1 MSFMGALP
9 DALSSMAS
17 WAFLI
22 AFLVGCLNGM
32 LTGLLPGLGG
42 SVGIA
47 LMIPFT
53 YNMDTHTAMGLF
65 IAALAGQSFC
75 GSVTAILLNVP
86 GSSPSA
92 ATTLDGYPLARQG
105 RGGFAIG
112 ISASASFLGSFIGTV
127 VLIALIPVVR
137 PLVLSFSFPE
147 FTMLAVFGLTVI
159 AMASRGSMFKGVVAG
174 LLGVLF
180 SFVGFAP
187 VGGDVR
193 YAFDQP
199 SLYNGFDVVIVLVG
213 MFAVTE
219 ALELLRTNQSVSKGI
234 SGMKFGHKQIFEG
247 VLYTIKQPFLLV
259 RSSLIGAGIGL
270 VPAVGGSVAAF
281 LAYFQAA
288 RTSKNPKFGYGD
300 PRGVLAP
307 EASNDAKDSG
317 SALPS
322 LAFGI
327 PGSSDWA
334 VVMGAMVIHGL
345 TPGPNL
351 IRESP
356 DIVWIA
362 IIVLSAA
369 SFFTSALGLLFGPQL
384 LQITRIKP
392 GILSPFVLML
402 AVIGAYALNL
412 STTDVIVSIAFGLVA
427 YAMRSIGMPLI
438 PLILGFILGPL
449 VEKSYLQTL
458 SSYGGISGF
467 FTRPISVVLM
477 VLTVVVLV
485 YEVISTRRAGARD
498 AAEVARGVESATR
511 PWALTVMGG
520 FGLVAAAALALSV
533 DFSDTG
539 KTFPVITA
547 GALLVLIAVYLAVA
561 LVPPLRS
568 RAGGLIADGGGMEE
582 VVAHL
587 EHEAAEKL
595 EGEHG
600 PALAGASGRPSEVE
614 DGGISERVQVSTA
627 AETGPVATTT
637 EPALADQAA
646 EMSRRLRIS
655 LLLVFGLL
663 VGIILFGLEVTVP
676 VIFVLFL
683 RVVTRE
689 RWMTT
694 VITTVVSCAALYL
707 VFHTL
712 LDVPSVGGLLLS
724 Y

>member
-1 MSFMGALP
+1 VSFMGALP
-9 DALSSMAS
+9 DALSAMTT
-17 WAFLI
+17 WAFLV
-22 AFLVGCLNGM
+22 AFLIGCANGM

-53 YNMDTHTAMGLF
+53 YGMETSTAMGLF

-75 GSVTAILLNVP
+75 GSVSAILLNIP

-112 ISASASFLGSFIGTV
+112 ISATASFLGALIGTI
-127 VLIALIPVVR
+127 VLIALIPAVR
-137 PLVLSFSFPE
+137 PLVLAFSFPE
-147 FTMLAVFGLTVI
+147 FTMLGLLGLAII
-159 AMASRGSMFKGVVAG
+159 AMASRGSMVKGIIAG

-199 SLYNGFDVVIVLVG
+199 SLFNGFDVVVVLVG
-213 MFAVTE
+213 MFAITE
-219 ALELLRTNQSVSKGI
+219 ALELLRTNQSVSRRL
-234 SGMKFGHKQIFEG
+234 SNDKFGHKQVLEG
-247 VLYTIKQPFLLV
+247 VVYTIKQPFLLI
-259 RSSLIGAGIGL
+259 RSSLIGTGIGL
-270 VPAVGGSVAAF
+270 VPAVGGTVAAF

-288 RTSKNPKFGYGD
+288 RTVKNPKFGHGD

-334 VVMGAMVIHGL
+334 IVMGAMVIHGL

-351 IRESP
+351 IRENP

-362 IIVLSAA
+362 ILVLVAA
-369 SFFTSALGLLFGPQL
+369 SFLSSLLGLIFAPQL
-384 LQITRIKP
+384 LHITRVKP
-392 GILSPFVLML
+392 GILSPMVLLL

-412 STTDVIVSIAFGLVA
+412 SLTDVMVSIGFGLVA

-449 VEKSYLQTL
+449 VERSYLQTI
-458 SSYGGISGF
+458 STYGGLEGF
-467 FTRPISVVLM
+467 VSRPLSVILLLLIVA
-477 VLTVVVLV
+477 VIA
-485 YEVISTRRAGARD
+485 YEVYSSRRAAKR
-498 AAEVARGVESATR
+498 AADEVARGIVSATR
-511 PWALTVMGG
+511 PWALAVMGA
-520 FGLVAAAALALSV
+520 FGVVAVVALLMSSEFSDEARTFPMITSALLILLIGAYLLVAV
-533 DFSDTG
+533 
-539 KTFPVITA
+539 
-547 GALLVLIAVYLAVA
+547 
-561 LVPPLRS
+561 VPGLRA
-568 RAGGLIADGGGMEE
+568 RAGTLIADGGGMEDM
-582 VVAHL
+582 VSHL
-587 EHEAAEKL
+587 EQKAVEIADSRQHSAVGTAGTPAADMAPDDDSTPPMQEI
-595 EGEHG
+595 E
-600 PALAGASGRPSEVE
+600 
-614 DGGISERVQVSTA
+614 TA
-627 AETGPVATTT
+627 ADNP
-637 EPALADQAA
+637 A
-646 EMSRRLRIS
+646 EMRRRLRTS
-655 LLLVFGLL
+655 LLLVVAML
-663 VGIILFGLEVTVP
+663 VVTVLFGIEFAVP
-676 VIFVLFL
+676 LTLLAFL
-683 RVVTRE
+683 RLVTRE
-689 RWMTT
+689 SWKTT
-694 VITTVVSCAALYL
+694 LLTTILGSATLYL

-712 LDVPSVGGLLLS
+712 LGVPLEGAMLLS

>member
-9 DALSSMAS
+9 DALAAMAS
-17 WAFLI
+17 WAFVL

-53 YNMDTHTAMGLF
+53 YNMETSTAMGLF

-75 GSVTAILLNVP
+75 GSVSAILLNVP

-137 PLVLSFSFPE
+137 PLVLAFSFPE
-147 FTMLAVFGLTVI
+147 FAMLGILGLTII
-159 AMASRGSMFKGVVAG
+159 ALASRGSMLKGVVSG

-193 YAFDQP
+193 YVFDQP

-219 ALELLRTNQSVSKGI
+219 ALELLRTNQRVSHNL
-234 SGMKFGHKQIFEG
+234 SDTKFGHRQIFEG
-247 VLYTIKQPFLLV
+247 VVYTLKQPFLLI
-259 RSSLIGAGIGL
+259 RSSLLGAGIGL

-288 RTSKNPKFGYGD
+288 RTVKNPRFGYGD

-362 IIVLSAA
+362 IIVLCAA

-384 LQITRIKP
+384 LHITRIKP
-392 GILSPFVLML
+392 GILSPIVLML

-412 STTDVIVSIAFGLVA
+412 SITDVIVSIAFGLVA

-449 VEKSYLQTL
+449 VEKSYLQTI
-458 SSYGGISGF
+458 SSYGSISGF

-477 VLTVVVLV
+477 VLIVAVLA
-485 YEVISTRRAGARD
+485 YEVYSTRRAGKRD
-498 AAEVARGVESATR
+498 PEEVARGVQSAIR
-511 PWALTVMGG
+511 PWALVVMGS
-520 FGLVAAAALALSV
+520 FGVVAIASIVMASE
-533 DFSDTG
+533 FSPEG
-539 KTFPVITA
+539 RTFPILTA
-547 GALLVLIAVYLAVA
+547 ILLLVLIATYLAIA
-561 LVPPLRS
+561 LLPRVRA
-568 RAGGLIADGGGMEE
+568 RAGGVIADGGGMEGL
-582 VVAHL
+582 VAHL
-587 EHEAAEKL
+587 EQEAVELIDAQHDSQSRSGSNRDPDADVRDPIPARTTVLTGETDPAEP
-595 EGEHG
+595 GEIN
-600 PALAGASGRPSEVE
+600 PR
-614 DGGISERVQVSTA
+614 
-627 AETGPVATTT
+627 AES
-637 EPALADQAA
+637 A
-646 EMSRRLRIS
+646 EMSRRLRTS
-655 LLLVFGLL
+655 LLLVVALL
-663 VGIILFGLEVTVP
+663 IITILFGLEIAVP
-676 VIFVLFL
+676 VILLLFL
-683 RVVTRE
+683 RLVTRE
-689 RWMTT
+689 TLSTTILTT
-694 VITTVVSCAALYL
+694 VLGAGGFYL

-712 LDVPSVGGLLLS
+712 LEVPFVGGLLLS

>member
-1 MSFMGALP
+1 
-9 DALSSMAS
+9 
-17 WAFLI
+17 
-22 AFLVGCLNGM
+22 M

-53 YNMDTHTAMGLF
+53 YGMETSNAMGLF
-65 IAALAGQSFC
+65 VAALAGQSFC
-75 GSVTAILLNVP
+75 GSVSAILLNIP

-112 ISASASFLGSFIGTV
+112 ISATASFLGALIGTIL
-127 VLIALIPVVR
+127 LIALIPAVR

-147 FTMLAVFGLTVI
+147 FTMLGLLGLAII
-159 AMASRGSMFKGVVAG
+159 AMASRGSMVKGIISG

-199 SLYNGFDVVIVLVG
+199 SLFNGFDVVVVLVG
-213 MFAVTE
+213 MFAITE
-219 ALELLRTNQSVSKGI
+219 ALELLRTNKSVSQGR
-234 SGMKFGHKQIFEG
+234 SADRFGHKQVFEG
-247 VLYTIKQPFLLV
+247 VVYTIKQPFLLI
-259 RSSLIGAGIGL
+259 RSSLIGTGIGL
-270 VPAVGGSVAAF
+270 VPAVGGTVAAF

-288 RTSKNPKFGYGD
+288 RTVKNPRFGHGD

-334 VVMGAMVIHGL
+334 IVMGAMVIHGL

-351 IRESP
+351 IRENP

-362 IIVLSAA
+362 ILVLVAA
-369 SFFTSALGLLFGPQL
+369 SFLSSLLGLIFAPQL
-384 LQITRIKP
+384 LHITRVKP
-392 GILSPFVLML
+392 AILSPMVLLL

-412 STTDVIVSIAFGLVA
+412 SLTDVMVSIGFGLVA

-449 VEKSYLQTL
+449 VERSYLQTI
-458 SSYGGISGF
+458 STYGGLEGF
-467 FTRPISVVLM
+467 VSRPLSVILLVLI
-477 VLTVVVLV
+477 VVVIG
-485 YEVISTRRAGARD
+485 YEVYSSRRSAQRATD
-498 AAEVARGVESATR
+498 ELARGVTSASR
-511 PWALTVMGG
+511 PWALAVMGA
-520 FGLVAAAALALSV
+520 FGVVAVAALAMSSE
-533 DFSDTG
+533 FSDEAR
-539 KTFPVITA
+539 TFPMITSV
-547 GALLVLIAVYLAVA
+547 LLIVLIGAYLVIAVVPA
-561 LVPPLRS
+561 LRAK
-568 RAGGLIADGGGMEE
+568 AGGLIADGGGMEE
-582 VVAHL
+582 MVAQL
-587 EHEAAEKL
+587 EHKAAEIA
-595 EGEHG
+595 ESRQHSAVTV
-600 PALAGASGRPSEVE
+600 PGAAAS
-614 DGGISERVQVSTA
+614 DGLPPERMPTPHVI
-627 AETGPVATTT
+627 EPVTDDDRA
-637 EPALADQAA
+637 Q
-646 EMSRRLRIS
+646 MSRRLRTS
-655 LLLVFGLL
+655 LLLVGAML
-663 VGIILFGLEVTVP
+663 VVTLLFGIEFAVP
-676 VIFVLFL
+676 LTLLAFL
-683 RVVTRE
+683 RLVSKESWKTTLL
-689 RWMTT
+689 TT
-694 VITTVVSCAALYL
+694 VLGSATLYL

-712 LDVPSVGGLLLS
+712 LGVPLEGAMLLS